1 MNTFINTQIE
11 SKRLKFHTPDLNGRS
26 KCHPIHVGQKNKTCP
41 KLQVHGEDII
51 QVDKDSYLGDIIS
64 NNGKNLENVKSR
76 LAKGMGII
84 SQIMSILDRITV
96 GKHYFETALLLRES
110 MFINSILVN
119 AEIWYGMS
127 NTDIQNLCKLDQS
140 LLRKILNAQISTPIE
155 SLYLELGCTDIE
167 TILKGRRLV
176 YLHYLTQRNSETML
190 KRFFLTQWKYPTCGD
205 WTEQVR
211 LDLDEFGLLN
221 DLEKIEA
228 YS

>member
-64 NNGKNLENVKSR
+64 NTDKNLENVKSR

-205 WTEQVR
+205 
-211 LDLDEFGLLN
+211 
-221 DLEKIEA
+221 
-228 YS
+228 